1 MKKFVVAG
9 EPFTAQC
16 TAYGLPAITIS
27 WTFNDEVVEETVPID
42 FPYNPE
48 TNSIKATIQIAAVT
62 FSDDGIY
69 VCIHSAESALASSII
84 LDVYGS

>member
-27 WTFNDEVVEETVPID
+27 WTFNDEVVEESVPND
-42 FPYNPE
+42 FPYKR
-48 TNSIKATIQIAAVT
+48 TA
-62 FSDDGIY
+62 
-69 VCIHSAESALASSII
+69 
-84 LDVYGS
+84 